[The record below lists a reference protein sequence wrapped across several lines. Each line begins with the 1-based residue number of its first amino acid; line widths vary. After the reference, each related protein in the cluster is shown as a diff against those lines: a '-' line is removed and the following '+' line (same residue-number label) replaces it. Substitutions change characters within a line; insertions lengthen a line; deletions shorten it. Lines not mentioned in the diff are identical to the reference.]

1 MKVRVPKLNP
11 LVFTNA
17 SGEYNVYD
25 DAALKEQLFPYV
37 QPYASSDRITFQIQW
52 DNVPIDQELAIQIEL
67 FDKDS
72 NTSFYRNYSF
82 TGVTSG
88 GDNYTNYYKQ
98 FLTSSGICGGY
109 FIFDFLVSDIS
120 EIVSGKQFYFLAT
133 ISMRNLEIETILK
146 SNCFQLVSDLS
157 NTKLLK
163 YTQSYYEGNGIYET
177 FIAAMTRG
185 FYLRLPCYFKQVQ
198 QVFEK
203 TIFENYRKDVELIS
217 SNVAEKYILHIG
229 GSNGIPDWFI
239 ENLKFIFALDTK
251 IIDNIQYELTIDSEF
266 SVEPIDKF
274 NNRMLD
280 IEMTKS
286 KNLYSKEYG
295 ESTPIN
301 VTTTTITAD
310 EINYRSIA
318 DVGFMEATI
327 QVIHHAPWRIVPV
340 TANALNEVVF
350 TQLTGSGN
358 KTITARVQKMINS
371 GAAKTYTF
379 EVNDLISEEKVQN
392 IVITKPA
399 ITTGIGYGKIGDNLV
414 IGITKK

>member
-11 LVFTNA
+11 LVFTK
-17 SGEYNVYD
+17 SDGEYNVYD
-25 DAALKEQLFPYV
+25 DAALKEQLFPYI
-37 QPYASSDRITFQIQW
+37 QPYASTDRITFQFQW
-52 DNVPIDQELAIQIEL
+52 DDVPIAQQVTMRIEL
-67 FDKDS
+67 KTAADVS
-72 NTSFYRNYSF
+72 TSFYRDYTF

-88 GDNYTNYYKQ
+88 GDNYTKYYKQ
-98 FLTSSGICGGY
+98 VLTGTGICGGY
-109 FIFDFLVSDIS
+109 YIFDMLVSDIS
-120 EIVSGKQFYFLAT
+120 EIVAGGQFYFQYT
-133 ISMRNLEIETILK
+133 IAAGGDSFVFNSNYFNLI
-146 SNCFQLVSDLS
+146 SDLS
-157 NTKLLK
+157 DTKLLK

-239 ENLKFIFALDTK
+239 ENIKFIFALDTK

-295 ESTPIN
+295 ENTPIN

-318 DVGFMEATI
+318 DVGLMEATI
-327 QVIHHAPWRIVPV
+327 QVIHHALWRIVPV
-340 TANALNEVVF
+340 TANALNEVSF
-350 TQLTGSGN
+350 TQLTGSG
-358 KTITARVQKMINS
+358 KTVISARVSKMVNS
-371 GAAKTYTF
+371 GSAKTYTF
-379 EVNDLISEEKVQN
+379 AVNDLITEEKVQN

-414 IGITKK
+414 IGITKI

>member
-11 LVFTNA
+11 LVFTK

-37 QPYASSDRITFQIQW
+37 QPYASTDRITFQIQW
-52 DNVPIDQELAIQIEL
+52 DNVPIDQELSIQIEL
-67 FDKDS
+67 VDKDS

-88 GDNYTNYYKQ
+88 GTNYTNYYKQ
-98 FLTSSGICGGY
+98 FLTSSGICGGH
-109 FIFDFLVSDIS
+109 FVFDFLVSDIS
-120 EIVSGKQFYFLAT
+120 EIVTGEQFYFIFSLALKD
-133 ISMRNLEIETILK
+133 LEIETILI
-146 SNCFQLVSDLS
+146 SNCFNLISDLS
-157 NTKLLK
+157 DTKLLK

-203 TIFENYRKDVELIS
+203 TIFENYRKDVELIN

-295 ESTPIN
+295 ESRPPN

-310 EINYRSIA
+310 EINYRSLA
-318 DVGFMEATI
+318 DVGIMEATI

-340 TANALNEVVF
+340 TANALNEVAF
-350 TQLTGSGN
+350 TQLTGNG
-358 KTITARVQKMINS
+358 KTLIKARVSKKVS
-371 GAAKTYTF
+371 LGSAKTYTF
-379 EVNDLISEEKVQN
+379 QVNDLTTDEKVQN

>member
-37 QPYASSDRITFQIQW
+37 QPYASTDRITFQIQW
-52 DNVPIDQELAIQIEL
+52 DQIPVGQEVYFKIEL
-67 FDKDS
+67 LINGVAS
-72 NTSFYRNYSF
+72 SFYRDYTF

-98 FLTSSGICGGY
+98 FLTDTGIVGGY
-109 FIFDFLVSDIS
+109 FVFDWLVSDIS
-120 EIVSGKQFYFLAT
+120 EIVAGVSYNFKFT
-133 ISMRNLEIETILK
+133 IDGGGDPFILT
-146 SNCFQLVSDLS
+146 SNCFQLVSDIS
-157 NTKLLK
+157 DTKLLK

-217 SNVAEKYILHIG
+217 SNVGEKYILHIG

-318 DVGFMEATI
+318 DVGLMEATV
-327 QVIHHAPWRIVPV
+327 QVIHHALWRIVPV
-340 TANALNEVVF
+340 TANALNEVAF

-379 EVNDLISEEKVQN
+379 EVNDLTTEEKVQN
-392 IVITKPA
+392 IVITKPE